1 MEEENHSEIAEFNRL
16 MSAIQAESA
25 SLKKVIL
32 TEDEATEKAK
42 ILSEFDGTVQAQ
54 VFGTLNHLIQYQ
66 MNGWKELIN
75 DEEDGDDR

>member
-16 MSAIQAESA
+16 MSAIQAEST

-42 ILSEFDGTVQAQ
+42 ILSEFDGTVQVQ